1 MVVMVAT
8 RQTRNPQG
16 MPVVTPR
23 SRAQVAVVAVVGMA
37 LGPQVGL
44 AETDPLDTSAFG
56 EKTNANQ

>member
-1 MVVMVAT
+1 MVAT

-16 MPVVTPR
+16 TMVGMLH
-23 SRAQVAVVAVVGMA
+23 SRVQVAVVAVVGMA